1 MLTRAILAVA
11 VLLALLATA
20 TTASPVRVRAM
31 QGDAM
36 APTIGP
42 ADAYVVVDAETVEA
56 GDIVVFWAP
65 ETESFET
72 RRVVGRTDAGFLT
85 RGDAAQTTDQA
96 AGSSPVPRSGIV
108 GEVATLNG
116 QPVVLP
122 GLGGP
127 VSFTSERSL
136 LLLAAVALL
145 AGVFVVRGRHDHR
158 RHDPDRHIW
167 RVRDVATAVFVGLL
181 ITSLAL
187 TPLGA
192 ASFQV
197 TFMATADGGEAR
209 YAVPVGEPVTR
220 TIEVSVAATPF
231 TSLVVEAEGM
241 TVEEW
246 TRTGSTL
253 AVTVTV
259 PPADATGPQAATLS
273 VFPYPGILPRPVLES
288 LHGIHPLV
296 AILGAAAVLL
306 VPPVLAYL
314 LFVDGARP
322 IRAHRVRRRVNQF
335 VRERR

>member
-1 MLTRAILAVA
+1 MLTRAILVVV

-42 ADAYVVVDAETVEA
+42 TDAYVVVDAGTVEA

-72 RRVVGRTDAGFLT
+72 RRVVGRTEAGFLT
-85 RGDAAQTTDQA
+85 RGDAAETTDQD
-96 AGSSPVPRSGIV
+96 AGYSPVPRSGIV
-108 GEVATLNG
+108 GEVATWNG
-116 QPVVLP
+116 RPVVLP
-122 GLGGP
+122 GLAGP
-127 VSFTSERSL
+127 IAFASERSL
-136 LLLAAVALL
+136 LLLVGVALL
-145 AGVFVVRGRHDHR
+145 AGVFIVRGRQDHH
-158 RHDPDRHIW
+158 RHDPDRRIW
-167 RVRDVATAVFVGLL
+167 RVRDLATTVFVGLL
-181 ITSLAL
+181 VTSLAL

-197 TFMATADGGEAR
+197 TFMATADGGDAR

-220 TIEVSVAATPF
+220 TIEVPVAPMPF
-231 TSLVVEAEGM
+231 TALVVEAEGM

-246 TRTGSTL
+246 SRTASTL

-259 PPADATGPQAATLS
+259 PPAAATGPQAATLS
-273 VFPYPGILPRPVLES
+273 VFPYPAILPRPVLEA
-288 LHGIHPLV
+288 LHAIHPLV
-296 AILGAAAVLL
+296 AILGAAVVLL
-306 VPPVLAYL
+306 VPPLVAYL